1 MHTRLR
7 NLPVMKP
14 IPPARSTY
22 LDIKQG
28 LDTIEEPASPLHIA
42 SDGLSH
48 GLCDQHTPE
57 LRRSI
62 FLRLRRSCG
71 DVQTSLALRVYA
83 RLLPYLCYSYL
94 TEVTC

>member
-14 IPPARSTY
+14 IPPARSRY

-42 SDGLSH
+42 SDGLSSVCGH
-48 GLCDQHTPE
+48 HTPE
-57 LRRSI
+57 LRRST
-62 FLRLRRSCG
+62 FLRLRRLCG
-71 DVQTSLALRVYA
+71 DLQPSLALRVYA